1 MVDLKG
7 KIRVIPD
14 FPKPGIR
21 FKDITTLLKDGPAFR
36 QAIDGIATEWRG
48 KGIDLVVGPE
58 ARGFVIGAPLAY
70 ALGVG
75 LVPVRKAGKL
85 PFKTIKGEYKLE
97 YGKDSLE
104 MHEDAI
110 QPGQKVLVV
119 DDLLATGG
127 TVSATMDL
135 VKRLGA
141 EIAGVAFLI
150 ELTYLNGRE
159 ALKDYE
165 VTSLIKF

>member
-1 MVDLKG
+1 MMDLKP

-21 FKDITTLLKDGPAFR
+21 FKDITTLLKDAAAFR
-36 QAIDGIATEWRG
+36 EAIDGLAAEWRG
-48 KGIDLVVGPE
+48 KGIELVVGPE

-70 ALGVG
+70 ALGAG

-104 MHEDAI
+104 IHEDAL
-110 QPGQKVLVV
+110 QPGRRVLVV

-127 TVSATMDL
+127 TISATIDL

-159 ALKDYE
+159 TLKDYE